1 MRSLFDISIGQTV
14 TIEHLG
20 GSGAFHTRLG
30 ELGFVPGQQVTKL
43 YSTPLGDPQVF
54 ELMGTQVS
62 LRAVEAR
69 SIYVQAPSTPSAG
82 GDKASSEEPSSL
94 STPPTGEPRGTSGET
109 SREALSYIS
118 HHHCTGF
125 NGNPACMYCHHDGRM
140 STEEPPQKGELTL
153 ALVGNPNSG
162 KTSLFNAASGGHERT
177 GNYSGVTV
185 HSVVGHMEF
194 EGRKLRIIDLP
205 GTYSLRAY
213 SPEEA
218 YVASELETG
227 HIDAIINV
235 LDSGNLERNL
245 LLTLQLRRRGLAVVG
260 ALNMY
265 DELEESGSR
274 LDVEEL
280 SRRMDMPMVPTVAR
294 SGRGIDEMLRAAIA
308 LAEERQANPVPMST
322 DCLADDDE
330 QDDTERYATI
340 RQLLDGIYE
349 HREGDTSRRTAFIDR
364 LLAHGLH
371 SYVLFIGIMAFMFWL
386 TFTIGQYPMD
396 WLDAL
401 IGWSGQ
407 QLASVLPDGF
417 MTDLLA
423 DGVIGGVGAVIVF
436 LPNILILY
444 FLISLLE
451 DSGYLARAA
460 MLADPLFSRVG
471 LHGKSFIPLLMGF
484 GCNVPAVLGTR
495 IIENSKSR
503 MLTMLVLPL
512 MSCSARI
519 PIYVLFAGTFFPDHA
534 VWVMLG
540 LYLTGIVTSMIAAAV
555 LSRFYRRDMETHFVM
570 ELPPYRR
577 PTWNSVVH
585 HTWEQGRQ
593 YLHKMGTV
601 ILGASIIVFLLGYFP
616 RGTEDMSRS
625 EQQEQSYL
633 GRMGHALEPVFAPQG
648 FDWRMDM
655 GIIAGMGAKEMMVG
669 TLGVIYNAEDEA
681 FEDLSIGDLGTVE
694 ANSSR
699 VQAALREHTTP
710 RAALAYLVFALLYFP
725 CIATI
730 MAIRAESGSW
740 KYALF
745 VAAYTTALAYVASA
759 LVGIL

>member
-1 MRSLFDISIGQTV
+1 MSSLFDIPVGQTV
-14 TIEHLG
+14 TISRLG
-20 GSGAFHTRLG
+20 GSGAFHARLG
-30 ELGFVPGQQVTKL
+30 ELGFVPGLQVKKL
-43 YSTPLGDPQVF
+43 YTTPLHDPQVF
-54 ELMGTQVS
+54 ELMGSQVS

-69 SIYVQAPSTPSAG
+69 SIYIDKSPTPAPYREG
-82 GDKASSEEPSSL
+82 GE
-94 STPPTGEPRGTSGET
+94 
-109 SREALSYIS
+109 SRHHLTYTS
-118 HHHCTGF
+118 HHHCSGF

-140 STEEPPQKGELTL
+140 IHEDPPQAGEITL
-153 ALVGNPNSG
+153 ALVGNPNCG

-194 EGRKLRIIDLP
+194 EGKKLRIVDLP

-227 HIDAIINV
+227 QIDAVVNV

-245 LLTLQLRRRGLAVVG
+245 LLTLQLRRRNLPVVC

-265 DELEESGSR
+265 DELEDSGST
-274 LDVEEL
+274 LDVEAL
-280 SRRMDMPMVPTVAR
+280 SQRMDIPMIPTVAR
-294 SGRGIDEMLRAAIA
+294 TGRGIDDLLRTAIS
-308 LAEERQANPVPMST
+308 LAEERKANPIETST

-340 RQLLDGIYE
+340 RTILNGIYKR
-349 HREGDTSRRTAFIDR
+349 REGDTSRHTAIIDR
-364 LLAHGLH
+364 LLARGLH
-371 SYVLFIGIMAFMFWL
+371 GYLLFVGIMALIFWL

-396 WLDAL
+396 WLETFIEWGGGML
-401 IGWSGQ
+401 SE
-407 QLASVLPDGF
+407 VLPAGF
-417 MTDLLA
+417 INDLVTQ
-423 DGVIGGVGAVIVF
+423 GIFGGVGAVIVF

-460 MLADPLFSRVG
+460 MLADPLFSRLG

-484 GCNVPAVLGTR
+484 GCNVPAVMSTR

-503 MLTMLVLPL
+503 ILTMLALPF

-519 PIYVLFAGTFFPDHA
+519 PIYVLFAGTFFPDSA
-534 VWVMLG
+534 ALVMLG
-540 LYLTGIVTSMIAAAV
+540 LYLTGIIMALLTAGI

-577 PTWNSVVH
+577 PTWNSVVR

-601 ILGASIIVFLLGYFP
+601 ILGASIVIFILSYFP
-616 RGTEDMSRS
+616 RGTAEMSHS

-633 GRMGHALEPVFAPQG
+633 GCMGKAIEPVFAPQG
-648 FDWRMDM
+648 FDWRMGM

-669 TLGVIYNAEDEA
+669 TLGVIYNAEDDA
-681 FEDLSIGDLGTVE
+681 VEDLALTDINHIKHSSSPSIQSALLQNTTHGT
-694 ANSSR
+694 
-699 VQAALREHTTP
+699 
-710 RAALAYLVFALLYFP
+710 ALAYLVFALLYFP

-730 MAIRAESGSW
+730 MAIRTESGSW
-740 KYALF
+740 RLTTF
-745 VAAYTTALAYVASA
+745 VAIYTTTIAYIASA
-759 LVGIL
+759 LVGLAFA

>member
-1 MRSLFDISIGQTV
+1 MKSLFDIPTGQTV
-14 TIEHLG
+14 TIDRLG
-20 GSGAFHTRLG
+20 GSGAFHARLG
-30 ELGFVPGQQVTKL
+30 ELGFVPGQQVKKL
-43 YSTPLGDPQVF
+43 YTTPLNDPQVF
-54 ELMGTQVS
+54 ELMGSQVS

-69 SIYVQAPSTPSAG
+69 CIYTG
-82 GDKASSEEPSSL
+82 GSGVESVGGGSL
-94 STPPTGEPRGTSGET
+94 AYT
-109 SREALSYIS
+109 S
-118 HHHCTGF
+118 HHHCSGF
-125 NGNPACMYCHHDGRM
+125 NGNPACMYCHHDGRINA
-140 STEEPPQKGELTL
+140 EEPPHEGELTL
-153 ALVGNPNSG
+153 ALVGNPNCG

-185 HSVVGHMEF
+185 HSVVGRMVF
-194 EGRKLRIIDLP
+194 EGKKLRIIDLP

-227 HIDAIINV
+227 HIDAVINV

-245 LLTLQLRRRGLAVVG
+245 LLTLQLRRRGLPVVG
-260 ALNMY
+260 ALNMF
-265 DELEESGSR
+265 DELEESGSK
-274 LDVEEL
+274 LDVKAL
-280 SRRMDMPMVPTVAR
+280 SERMDMDMIPTVAR
-294 SGRGIDEMLRAAIA
+294 TGRGIDELLRAAIQ
-308 LAEERQANPVPMST
+308 LAEERKANPQPMST

-340 RQLLDGIYE
+340 RHILNGIYE
-349 HREGDTSRRTAFIDR
+349 RRQGDTSRHTALIDK
-364 LLAHGLH
+364 LLAHGMHGYL
-371 SYVLFIGIMAFMFWL
+371 LFVCIMAFIFWL

-396 WLDAL
+396 WLDGIIA
-401 IGWSGQ
+401 WSGE
-407 QLASVLPDGF
+407 QLSAVMPQGF
-417 MTDLLA
+417 LNDLITQ
-423 DGVIGGVGAVIVF
+423 GIFGGVGAVLVF

-460 MLADPLFSRVG
+460 MLADPLLSRLG

-484 GCNVPAVLGTR
+484 GCNVPAVMSTR

-503 MLTMLVLPL
+503 MLTMLVIPF

-534 VWVMLG
+534 ALVMLG
-540 LYLTGIVTSMIAAAV
+540 LYLAGIVMALLSAAL
-555 LSRFYRRDMETHFVM
+555 LSRLYRRDMETHFVM

-577 PTWNSVVH
+577 PTWNSVVR

-593 YLHKMGTV
+593 YLHKMSTV

-616 RGTEDMSRS
+616 RGTADMSHA
-625 EQQEQSYL
+625 EQQEQSCL
-633 GRMGHALEPVFAPQG
+633 GRMGHALEPIFAPQG

-681 FEDLSIGDLGTVE
+681 VQDLAISDLSTVT
-694 ANSSR
+694 SPSR
-699 VQAALREHTTP
+699 MQDALRQHTTTS
-710 RAALAYLVFALLYFP
+710 AALAYLVFALLYFP

-740 KYALF
+740 KYSIF
-745 VAAYTTALAYVASA
+745 VALYTTTLAYVCSA
-759 LVGIL
+759 AVGLLF